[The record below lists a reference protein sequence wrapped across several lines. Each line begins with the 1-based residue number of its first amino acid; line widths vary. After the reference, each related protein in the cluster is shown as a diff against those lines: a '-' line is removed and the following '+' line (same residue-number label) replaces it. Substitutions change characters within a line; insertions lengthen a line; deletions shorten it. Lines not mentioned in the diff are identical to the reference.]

1 MFNYTI
7 WILSAVS
14 ALTAINSFLLV
25 FLASSLNKL
34 INQVQQEKIINLEL
48 EKNAKQKRNIP
59 VDYSNWDGIQTSKNW
74 DGVPRGSE

>member
-1 MFNYTI
+1 M
-7 WILSAVS
+7 LSVVS
-14 ALTAINSFLLV
+14 VVTAINSFLLL

-34 INQVQQEKIINLEL
+34 INQVQQDKILNLEL
-48 EKNAKQKRNIP
+48 EKKAKQKRNVP